1 MQSVAFVT
9 KIMCLS
15 VQFFFFLPIRTL
27 SQMVNKRISTERI
40 QGKFCWAL
48 CEETLTLLLQYL
60 LRQHSFKCLV
70 CYFEE
75 NFDVRW
81 SEIRCSCEK
90 FTISSWIARGVGV
103 GATASSVTV
112 LIVYSVVMHVD
123 VMCPTKSGSVRGTSV
138 HCVLLVSVLCQL
150 HRIVSFDVVK
160 RENKSFAGWRRST
173 GT

>member
-1 MQSVAFVT
+1 
-9 KIMCLS
+9 
-15 VQFFFFLPIRTL
+15 
-27 SQMVNKRISTERI
+27 MVNKRVSTERI

-103 GATASSVTV
+103 RATASSITV

-160 RENKSFAGWRRST
+160 RENKRFAGWRIST